1 LYFLL
6 VQKFEDAKSTFF
18 VGKNKSF
25 CIKVLAS
32 VVGQKSTFLQRKPE
46 SGSFGHRH
54 SHQDYQG
61 VLNTVCTQRWCL
73 ETNIYIIYTFEQPA
87 FAELQNVNR

>member
-1 LYFLL
+1 MQKVLFLL
-6 VQKFEDAKSTFF
+6 AKISL
-18 VGKNKSF
+18 F

-73 ETNIYIIYTFEQPA
+73 ETNIYIIYTFEQPT